1 MEAKSKGAECRT
13 SGGLDVCVTSSGDFR
28 AYKELGGAEGLLDR
42 VTLLGTDE
50 KQWTTNVFVP

>member
-1 MEAKSKGAECRT
+1 MPCNPRPVPT
-13 SGGLDVCVTSSGDFR
+13 
-28 AYKELGGAEGLLDR
+28 YKELGGAEGLLDR